1 MAKAKTKAKGD
12 ELLEALLTGATLARP
27 VARRSP
33 FAGARPKVVKAAPS
47 QPQIGAPTPPI
58 DTSGFAGLGAGMG
71 GGGGNEPVG
80 SDAWALR
87 QGGPGALL
95 ARAIYSDPYGA
106 MGAVN
111 KLRRKGKV

>member
-1 MAKAKTKAKGD
+1 MAQTKRKSKSD
-12 ELLEALLTGATLARP
+12 DLLEALLTGATLGRP

-58 DTSGFAGLGAGMG
+58 DTSGFAGLGSMG
-71 GGGGNEPVG
+71 GGGGKEPVG

-111 KLRRKGKV
+111 KLRRKGKA